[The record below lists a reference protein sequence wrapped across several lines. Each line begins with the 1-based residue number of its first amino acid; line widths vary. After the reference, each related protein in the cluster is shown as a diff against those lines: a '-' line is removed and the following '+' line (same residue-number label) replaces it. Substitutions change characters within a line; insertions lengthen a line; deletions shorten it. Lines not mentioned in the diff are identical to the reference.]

1 MRMIFCAFFLSML
14 SLCSVVAQNEAVYIY
29 RNDGVFNAFLQTDID
44 SIAYSH
50 LDKDSVYHKE
60 WQTQVIYTHKGNYS
74 IPLALIDS
82 VSFVTPEPIVNNKVF
97 ELTSAHDKYL
107 SECDTLQFTLDGS
120 TPASMRPVKGNIVVS
135 TSDCVS
141 FPDGIMARVVSVES
155 DGDGTHYNCVKVGLN
170 DVYDRLV
177 MIEKAYIE
185 DIPKES
191 GVAKSAGKV
200 LESKLWEHT
209 WNQSFEVGDTKA
221 DFKVNDLAEMVVTV
235 CIQPDKPMFFRLEL
249 QNKLES
255 DFSFNTIMT
264 KDFYF
269 DKPLA
274 KLSLGRIR
282 IPSCPLLYICPKF
295 DLSAY
300 VAETGEV
307 TMNFDGHYNRTD
319 RICYTFQ
326 NGRWGVTHTPVNDV
340 SVNVSS
346 LSMTGNVEVGV
357 LPNISFSFCG
367 SATGIG
373 VDYKAGVKS
382 ASDFNIDNV
391 ASLNESVYEKLKDR
405 FVRTTLPQNV
415 RLYAHSGIFGNGVR
429 PLLVSRSCE
438 PQWGED
444 GYPLPLIL
452 KSEHSKGKTAT
463 SMVVKTALSRDVLFP
478 VEVGLVLYEDGKYT
492 STKYVAQKY
501 VCGADWNYDA
511 SQTTFDALKSG
522 KNYMA
527 YPVIKIMG
535 KELRADSATSFAL
548 SLLTCPDRKHPH
560 AIDLGLPSGLKWC
573 CSNVGAIDSEY
584 FGGYY
589 SWGEVE
595 EKEYYTWRT
604 YFKYNGTQ
612 NSCYFFSYDISG
624 TEYDVAHVK
633 MGGTWRMPTA
643 YEFVELAENCKVE
656 YATRCD
662 VPGFRLTGTNGGSIF
677 FPLAG
682 VKNENGYWGK
692 TKLGYYWLSTAPP
705 YEWHYPYAFQFSLRN
720 KMLFVRELVYPGF
733 TVRAVC
739 P

>member
-1 MRMIFCAFFLSML
+1 MRMIFLCVFLSML

-29 RNDGVFNAFLQTDID
+29 RNDGEFNAFLQTDID

-50 LDKDSVYHKE
+50 LDKDSVYHEE
-60 WQTQVIYTHKGNYS
+60 WQTQVIYTHKGNYR

-82 VSFVTPEPIVNNKVF
+82 VSFVTPEPVVNNKVF

-120 TPASMRPVKGNIVVS
+120 TPASMRPVKGNIIVS

-141 FPDGIMARVVSVES
+141 FPDGIMARIVSVES

-255 DFSFNTIMT
+255 DFSFNTTMT

-307 TMNFDGHYNRTD
+307 TMSFDGHYNRTD

-373 VDYKAGVKS
+373 VDCKAGVKS

-415 RLYAHSGIFGNGVR
+415 RMYAHAGIFGNGVR

-463 SMVVKTALSRDVLFP
+463 SMVMKTALSRDVLFP

-511 SQTTFDALKSG
+511 SQTNFDALKSG

-548 SLLTCPDRKHPH
+548 SLLTCPDNNHPH

-573 CSNVGAIDSEY
+573 CSNVDAKNP
-584 FGGYY
+584 GGSGGFY
-589 SWGEVE
+589 SWGETK
-595 EKEYYTWRT
+595 EKEKYTWRT
-604 YFKYNGTQ
+604 YFKVNKTNNGADFFAYN
-612 NSCYFFSYDISG
+612 IAG

-633 MGGTWRMPTA
+633 MGGTWRMPTV
-643 YEFVELAENCKVE
+643 YEYCELMDNCNVE
-656 YATRCD
+656 YTNWSSD
-662 VPGFRLTGTNGGSIF
+662 IGFKLTATNGGSIF
-677 FPLAG
+677 VPLAG
-682 VKNENGYWGK
+682 AKNENGIVGK
-692 TKLGYYWLSTAPP
+692 TTWGFYWLATAPP
-705 YEWHYPYAFQFSLRN
+705 FLYGSPYAFQCTKRN
-720 KMLFVRELVYPGF
+720 KLLLVQESAYPGL

>member
-1 MRMIFCAFFLSML
+1 M
-14 SLCSVVAQNEAVYIY
+14 
-29 RNDGVFNAFLQTDID
+29 
-44 SIAYSH
+44 
-50 LDKDSVYHKE
+50 
-60 WQTQVIYTHKGNYS
+60 
-74 IPLALIDS
+74 
-82 VSFVTPEPIVNNKVF
+82 
-97 ELTSAHDKYL
+97 
-107 SECDTLQFTLDGS
+107 
-120 TPASMRPVKGNIVVS
+120 
-135 TSDCVS
+135 
-141 FPDGIMARVVSVES
+141 
-155 DGDGTHYNCVKVGLN
+155 
-170 DVYDRLV
+170 
-177 MIEKAYIE
+177 
-185 DIPKES
+185 
-191 GVAKSAGKV
+191 
-200 LESKLWEHT
+200 
-209 WNQSFEVGDTKA
+209 
-221 DFKVNDLAEMVVTV
+221 
-235 CIQPDKPMFFRLEL
+235 
-249 QNKLES
+249 
-255 DFSFNTIMT
+255 
-264 KDFYF
+264 
-269 DKPLA
+269 
-274 KLSLGRIR
+274 
-282 IPSCPLLYICPKF
+282 
-295 DLSAY
+295 
-300 VAETGEV
+300 
-307 TMNFDGHYNRTD
+307 
-319 RICYTFQ
+319 
-326 NGRWGVTHTPVNDV
+326 THTPVNDV

-367 SATGIG
+367 STTGVG
-373 VDYKAGVKS
+373 MDCKAGVKS

-405 FVRTTLPQNV
+405 FVRTTLPQSV
-415 RLYAHSGIFGNGVR
+415 RMYAHAGIFGNGVR
-429 PLLVSRSCE
+429 PLSVSRSCE

-478 VEVGLVLYEDGKYT
+478 VEVGMVLYEDGKYT

-604 YFKYNGTQ
+604 YFKYNGTK

-682 VKNENGYWGK
+682 VKNENGYLVE
-692 TKLGYYWLSTAPP
+692 TDLGLYWLSTAPP
-705 YEWHYPYAFQFSLRN
+705 YEWHYPYAFQFSYRN
-720 KMLFVRELVYPGF
+720 KMLLVRDFVCSGC

>member
-1 MRMIFCAFFLSML
+1 MRMIFLCVFLSML

-29 RNDGVFNAFLQTDID
+29 RNDGEFNAFLQTDID

-50 LDKDSVYHKE
+50 LDKDSVYHEE
-60 WQTQVIYTHKGNYS
+60 WQTQVIYTHKGNYR

-82 VSFVTPEPIVNNKVF
+82 VSFVTPEPVVNNKVF

-120 TPASMRPVKGNIVVS
+120 TPASMRPVKGNIIVS

-141 FPDGIMARVVSVES
+141 FPDGIMARIVSVES

-255 DFSFNTIMT
+255 DFSFNTTMT

-367 SATGIG
+367 SATGVG
-373 VDYKAGVKS
+373 MDCKAGVKS

-405 FVRTTLPQNV
+405 FVRTTLPQSV
-415 RLYAHSGIFGNGVR
+415 RMYAHAGIFGNGVR
-429 PLLVSRSCE
+429 PLSVSRSCE

-478 VEVGLVLYEDGKYT
+478 VEVGMVLYEDGKYT

-548 SLLTCPDRKHPH
+548 SLLTCPDNNHPH

-573 CSNVGAIDSEY
+573 CSNVDAKYPGWS
-584 FGGYY
+584 GGYY
-589 SWGEVE
+589 SWGETK
-595 EKEYYTWRT
+595 EKDKYIWKT
-604 YFKYNGTQ
+604 YFKVNKTNKGSEFFAYN
-612 NSCYFFSYDISG
+612 IAG

-633 MGGTWRMPTA
+633 MGGAWRMPTV
-643 YEFVELAENCKVE
+643 YEYCELMDNCTFEFTKWS
-656 YATRCD
+656 TNT
-662 VPGFRLTGTNGGSIF
+662 GFKLTGTNGGNIF
-677 FPLAG
+677 IPLAG
-682 VKNENGYWGK
+682 WKNEDGYWGENE
-692 TKLGYYWLSTAPP
+692 TGLYWLATAPP
-705 YEWHYPYAFQFSLRN
+705 YQYGAPYDFQCTYRN
-720 KMLFVRELVYPGF
+720 KFLLLQDYVFLGL